1 MSDDSTRMMPTG
13 VGGGSATLMGGAT
26 QQMPAAGI
34 GDAFRTQM
42 GGTAVCPVCSSTTPL
57 METYCGECGFLMS
70 STPAESLEIPT
81 EEAPVGELIA
91 LDDGRKYRLRA
102 GVNTVGRQGTDVLL
116 NEGTISRVHAKITI
130 ENGSVTVEDMG
141 SSNGTKV
148 GDLRIGANQ
157 PTNAAPGTVLKFGSW
172 QARLEVGAGGSAE
185 RTVMVANGEQT
196 QMPSTIGS
204 SIDDRTLVGLPAEA
218 VGAEAAFSSGVAPG
232 SAAAVTDSE
241 EVSQGTDVEE
251 AAALLVPSEGPSPQ
265 ITIPQGTIT
274 IGRKPGNTIIL
285 PDAYISGRH
294 ADIITDA
301 NGTYLI
307 DVGSS
312 NGTFV
317 NGQKLAPQER
327 QLLLEGDSV
336 KLGQTEY
343 TFRFVETDETSNTGI
358 ASEGRSA
365 ERQSDPG
372 FNQGSTEHQSELGSG
387 LGNVQPQIDLGNG
400 PPHDNHNPAGA
411 ENV

>member
-1 MSDDSTRMMPTG
+1 MSDDSTRMMPTEI
-13 VGGGSATLMGGAT
+13 GGGSATLMGGAT
-26 QQMPAAGI
+26 QQMPATGS

-42 GGTAVCPVCSSTTPL
+42 GGTAVCPICSSTTPL

-81 EEAPVGELIA
+81 EEAPAGELIA
-91 LDDGRKYRLRA
+91 LDDGRKYRLRD

-130 ENGSVTVEDMG
+130 ENGSVIVEDMG

-185 RTVMVANGEQT
+185 RTVMVASGEQT
-196 QMPSTIGS
+196 QMPFPTAN
-204 SIDDRTLVGLPAEA
+204 SIDDRTLVGMPAEA
-218 VGAEAAFSSGVAPG
+218 V
-232 SAAAVTDSE
+232 AAVSPGTAPDPTASVTATD
-241 EVSQGTDVEE
+241 EVSQGTYLEE

-294 ADIITDA
+294 ADIVTDA

-343 TFRFVETDETSNTGI
+343 TFRFVEPEDQTEEISETGI

-365 ERQSDPG
+365 ESQTDPG
-372 FNQGSTEHQSELGSG
+372 FIQG
-387 LGNVQPQIDLGNG
+387 NAPVQ
-400 PPHDNHNPAGA
+400 DNHNPTGA